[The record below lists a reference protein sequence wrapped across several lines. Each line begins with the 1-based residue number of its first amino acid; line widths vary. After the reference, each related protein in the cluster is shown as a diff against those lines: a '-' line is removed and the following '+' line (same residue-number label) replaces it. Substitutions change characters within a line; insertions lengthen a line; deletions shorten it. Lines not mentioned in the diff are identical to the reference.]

1 MRLYVCEGEEEEV
14 RIFIDLHVHLA
25 RIHTQILNSEQGYK
39 KTQTGSS
46 LFKILQVRGENK
58 E

>member
-25 RIHTQILNSEQGYK
+25 WIHTQILNSEQG
-39 KTQTGSS
+39 
-46 LFKILQVRGENK
+46 
-58 E
+58 